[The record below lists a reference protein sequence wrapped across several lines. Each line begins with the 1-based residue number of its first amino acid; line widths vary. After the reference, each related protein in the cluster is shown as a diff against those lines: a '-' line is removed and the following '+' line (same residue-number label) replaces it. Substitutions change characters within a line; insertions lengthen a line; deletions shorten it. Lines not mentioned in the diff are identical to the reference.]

1 MTGTVDQLLADP
13 AAYGEDFLRLRVT
26 QATYA
31 GMREQLLEAL
41 PNALEIRLDPQFS
54 VDPHAVRPRRST
66 AARSPAELFADYC
79 ASVQVDDPRV
89 SRLFDELHDD
99 LTSGRA

>member
-1 MTGTVDQLLADP
+1 MDQLLADP
-13 AAYGEDFLRLRVT
+13 DAYGEDFLRLRVA
-26 QATYA
+26 QAAYA

-54 VDPHAVRPRRST
+54 VSPHTDQPRRST
-66 AARSPAELFADYC
+66 AARTPAELFADYC
-79 ASVQVDDPRV
+79 AASQVDDPRV
-89 SRLFDELHDD
+89 NRLFDELHDD